1 MSEAL
6 FALAGAII
14 GVLGAVLA
22 SLVQSRRE
30 DRRLRR
36 ESLRITCADFTSAI
50 ARMKYLATEM
60 HLRGIDEELET
71 RMRSAHEET
80 RVGFERLRLLTTSM
94 EAQEAARYSLR
105 HAVGLWL
112 LVQGKGPR
120 PDEKERGPLVELD
133 DRLRDLYAAVRREL
147 GVAHPE
153 RVFREPDHLRR
164 LPTAVPNPA
173 DTEMT
178 GNPVAETT

>member
-14 GVLGAVLA
+14 GVLGAVLS
-22 SLVQSRRE
+22 SLVQSKRE

-36 ESLRITCADFTSAI
+36 ESLRTTCADFTAAI

-71 RMRSAHEET
+71 RMRSAHDET
-80 RVGFERLRLLTTSM
+80 RVGFERLRLLTTSI

-105 HAVGLWL
+105 HAV
-112 LVQGKGPR
+112 
-120 PDEKERGPLVELD
+120 
-133 DRLRDLYAAVRREL
+133 
-147 GVAHPE
+147 
-153 RVFREPDHLRR
+153 
-164 LPTAVPNPA
+164 
-173 DTEMT
+173 
-178 GNPVAETT
+178 